1 MADQPLKE
9 LHSLVG
15 SVILPQNSKGVVSP
29 MLSVGRQ
36 LFTSMNKL
44 AEAQPA
50 QKSDLLDAVADDL
63 QLARTVNLITDA
75 TLDQAMSYIEQA
87 KQDLGA

>member
-1 MADQPLKE
+1 MADQPLKK
-9 LHSLVG
+9 LHTLVG

-29 MLSVGRQ
+29 MLSAGRQ
-36 LFTSMNKL
+36 LFTTMNKL
-44 AEAQPA
+44 AEALPA
-50 QKSDLLDAVADDL
+50 EKSDLLDVVADDL

-75 TLDQAMSYIEQA
+75 TLQEAMGYIEQA

>member
-1 MADQPLKE
+1 MADQPLKK
-9 LHSLVG
+9 LHTLVG

-36 LFTSMNKL
+36 LFITMNKL

-50 QKSDLLDAVADDL
+50 EKSDLLNVVADNL

-75 TLDQAMSYIEQA
+75 TLQEAMSYTEQA